1 MRVSLG
7 APALV
12 SASPCRGI
20 HLSNGQSEGSFHMEA
35 SSSGAGATAGREGTG
50 RTLAQ
55 TFCLVVGIVLIA
67 VGVLGFFFGGT
78 SFAVGDAIDG
88 ETFIVFEVNGWHNVV
103 HIATGVFLVA
113 MAAAPATAITGA
125 IAFGVLYVVLT
136 IWGFIAM
143 DNVIWLAPINLPD
156 NLLHLALAILGL
168 AIGLSARGKT
178 GAPARGR
185 TA

>member
-1 MRVSLG
+1 
-7 APALV
+7 
-12 SASPCRGI
+12 
-20 HLSNGQSEGSFHMEA
+20 MEA
-35 SSSGAGATAGREGTG
+35 SSSGAGATAGREGAG

-78 SFAVGDAIDG
+78 SFAVGEAISG
-88 ETFIVFEVNGWHNVV
+88 QNFIVFEVNGWHNVV

-113 MAAAPATAITGA
+113 MAAAPATAITGS
-125 IAFGVLYVVLT
+125 IVFGVVYIVIT
-136 IWGFIAM
+136 IWGFVAV
-143 DNVIWLAPINLPD
+143 DNVIWLASINLAD
-156 NLLHLALAILGL
+156 NLLHLALGILGL
-168 AIGLSARGKT
+168 AIGLSTRGMA